1 MSPFRIVPGSADT
14 FPGHMTD
21 GFVYAQRLGSAQQPK
36 SGPIH
41 PLLPTSGEIRSHESI
56 FPPSSVSERPDPKA
70 YANQTPVEN
79 FSLDKNASRNSFF
92 RPSSGSGSTF
102 SASTAPVGL
111 VKASGSAQ
119 PHSRMLGIGRN
130 TEEPE
135 QPLVILRVRV
145 ISCSNLEAKDRNGY
159 SDPCV
164 RLLLILLAS
173 LF

>member
-41 PLLPTSGEIRSHESI
+41 PLLPTSGKIRSHESI

-70 YANQTPVEN
+70 HANQTPVEN
-79 FSLDKNASRNSFF
+79 PSLDKNASRNSFF
-92 RPSSGSGSTF
+92 QPSSGSGSTF

-119 PHSRMLGIGRN
+119 PHSRILGIGRN
-130 TEEPE
+130 TEAPE

-145 ISCSNLEAKDRNGY
+145 ISCRNLEAKDRNGS
-159 SDPCV
+159 SDP
-164 RLLLILLAS
+164 
-173 LF
+173 